1 MHRFSVV
8 ISVLAVGLVALLNVG
23 HPVPGAGA
31 QDATP
36 GTAGHPL
43 VGSWGVE
50 ETIRQNTPPGS
61 PPPGPRPVA
70 IASFFA
76 DGNAVVSGY
85 GLFGS
90 WMQGVWSRAGEGA
103 ATFTVV
109 GLSIG
114 GSGVPYGGSER
125 VRATVQLDATG
136 GHFAGDYT
144 YEEIEP
150 DGRVSFTRYGSWSG
164 TRVGLEPTDA
174 GSRTPA
180 AGAPSATPAA
190 EAGTGVVTVRVFTC
204 PAGLPL
210 APWGGPADQAVL
222 LAVCDPFD
230 SPAVAP
236 QLRAVTDDGELRE
249 PTPGTE
255 LAPGVYRWTDLPF
268 GGYFIAGPEDPRL
281 GVARFDGLRVTNE
294 AGYALQNPGM
304 TLDATMPEAEF
315 NYFYFF
321 RDDPETGSPSPTG

>member
-1 MHRFSVV
+1 MRRFSVV
-8 ISVLAVGLVALLNVG
+8 ISVLALGLIALLNVG
-23 HPVPGAGA
+23 FSAPSAGA

-36 GTAGHPL
+36 GTAAHPL
-43 VGSWGVE
+43 VGSWVVE

-61 PPPGPRPVA
+61 PSPGPRPVA

-85 GLFGS
+85 GPFGS
-90 WMQGVWSRAGEGA
+90 WMQGVWSLAGEDA

-114 GSGVPYGGSER
+114 GSEVPYGGLER
-125 VRATVQLDATG
+125 VRATVLLDATG
-136 GHFAGDYT
+136 GHFASDYT

-164 TRVGLEPTDA
+164 TRVRLEPIDA
-174 GSRTPA
+174 GSQ
-180 AGAPSATPAA
+180 TPAA
-190 EAGTGVVTVRVFTC
+190 ETGTGVVTVRLFVC

-210 APWGGPADQAVL
+210 EPWGGPADQAIL
-222 LAVCDPFD
+222 LAACEPFA
-230 SPAVAP
+230 SPTVAP
-236 QLRAVTDDGELRE
+236 QLITATNGEPAE
-249 PTPGTE
+249 ATQV
-255 LAPGVYRWTDLPF
+255 APGVYRWTDLPF
-268 GGYFIAGPEDPRL
+268 GGYFVAGPKDPGL
-281 GVARFDGLRVTNE
+281 GGPGFDGFRATNA

-304 TLDATMPEAEF
+304 TLEATAPEAEF

-321 RDDPETGSPSPTG
+321 RDDLAAGSPNPTD